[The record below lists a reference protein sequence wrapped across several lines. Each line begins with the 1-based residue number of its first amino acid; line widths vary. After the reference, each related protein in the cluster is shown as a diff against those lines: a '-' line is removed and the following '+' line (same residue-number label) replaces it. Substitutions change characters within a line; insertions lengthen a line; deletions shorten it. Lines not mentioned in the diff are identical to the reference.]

1 MAATISEYLVKA
13 ASYNNASQ
21 DFQKKIRT
29 LGDQFS
35 TLHGFKT
42 ASVES
47 LEGIKNQE
55 GFPLVKSL
63 TDKEKEIVQII
74 QNDIDDSVS
83 LEDNFIA
90 LLTARFIRKQTKML
104 SDMSLEDINTNPLL
118 CSALKLETVS
128 DLVRYNVYALATR
141 SIVTSMG
148 YLVQDLLLYSS
159 SDVFDGKE
167 YKEGKNT
174 KWDIVVERL
183 DAVRSYIEVKS
194 GPNDLDAAQVK
205 NYKAEIRAVEKKG
218 HKGYIG
224 ITYGKRDANTVTMN
238 LFRLYLDNWEERT
251 LIGTELWDFVS
262 ENESYHEELMSMI
275 KHTASLVLQKQSIV
289 ALIEQKIDVLIE
301 AFDATYGSIDEYFAQ
316 LW

>member
-1 MAATISEYLVKA
+1 MAATVSEYLVKA

-21 DFQKKIRT
+21 GFLKKIRT

-35 TLHGFKT
+35 TLHGFKNAT
-42 ASVES
+42 IES
-47 LEGIKNQE
+47 LESIRNQE
-55 GFPLVKSL
+55 GLPLVKAL
-63 TDKEKEIVQII
+63 TDKEKEIVRLVQG
-74 QNDIDDSVS
+74 DIDDTAS

-90 LLTARFIRKQTKML
+90 LLTARFIRKQTRML

-118 CSALKLETVS
+118 CGALKLESVS

-159 SDVFDGKE
+159 ADVFDGKE
-167 YKEGKNT
+167 YKEGKNS

-224 ITYGKRDANTVTMN
+224 ITYGKREANTVTLN
-238 LFRLYLDNWEERT
+238 LFRQYLENWEERT
-251 LIGTELWDFVS
+251 LIGTELWDYVS
-262 ENESYHEELMSMI
+262 DNESYHEELMAMI
-275 KHTASLVLQKQSIV
+275 KQTAALVLQEESIV
-289 ALIEQKIDVLIE
+289 ELIERKIGLLIS
-301 AFDATYGSIDEYFAQ
+301 AFNETYGSIDEYFSK

>member
-13 ASYNNASQ
+13 AVCNNASRG
-21 DFQKKIRT
+21 FIRKVST

-42 ASVES
+42 ASIKA
-47 LEGIKNQE
+47 LEGIRNQE
-55 GFPLVKSL
+55 GYPLIKPF
-63 TDKEKEIVQII
+63 TEREKEILTLI
-74 QNDIDDSVS
+74 QNNINESAS
-83 LEDNFIA
+83 IEDNFIT
-90 LLTARFIRKQTKML
+90 LLTARFIRKQMQML
-104 SDMSLEDINTNPLL
+104 SDMNLNDINTNPLL
-118 CSALKLETVS
+118 CGALRLETVP

-159 SDVFDGKE
+159 SDVYDGKD

-174 KWDIVVERL
+174 KWDIVVERM

-224 ITYGKRDANTVTMN
+224 ITYGKRDADTVTFN
-238 LFRLYLDNWEERT
+238 LFRQYLDKWEERT

-275 KHTASLVLQKQSIV
+275 KQTASLVLREQSIV
-289 ALIEQKIDVLIE
+289 ELIEQKIDQLIL
-301 AFDATYGSIDEYFAQ
+301 AFIDTYGSIDEYFSK

>member
-1 MAATISEYLVKA
+1 M
-13 ASYNNASQ
+13 
-21 DFQKKIRT
+21 
-29 LGDQFS
+29 
-35 TLHGFKT
+35 
-42 ASVES
+42 
-47 LEGIKNQE
+47 
-55 GFPLVKSL
+55 
-63 TDKEKEIVQII
+63 TDKEKHIVHLI
-74 QNDIDDSVS
+74 QNDIDDTLS

-118 CSALKLETVS
+118 CNALKLETVS

-167 YKEGKNT
+167 YKEGKNS
-174 KWDIVVERL
+174 KWDIVVERM
-183 DAVRSYIEVKS
+183 DTVRSYIEIKS

-205 NYKAEIRAVEKKG
+205 NYKSEIYSVERKG

-224 ITYGKRDANTVTMN
+224 ITYGKRDANTVTLN
-238 LFRLYLDNWEERT
+238 LFRQYLDNWEERT
-251 LIGTELWDFVS
+251 LIGTELWDYVS
-262 ENESYHEELMSMI
+262 KNESYHEELMSMI
-275 KHTASLVLQKQSIV
+275 KQTATLVLQEQSIV
-289 ALIEQKIDVLIE
+289 SLIEQRIDVLIDV
-301 AFDATYGSIDEYFAQ
+301 FNATYGSIDEYYAQ

>member
-21 DFQKKIRT
+21 GFQKKIRT

-42 ASVES
+42 ASVKS
-47 LEGIKNQE
+47 LEAIKNQE
-55 GFPLVKSL
+55 GFPLIKPL
-63 TDKEKEIVQII
+63 TDREKEIVQII

-104 SDMSLEDINTNPLL
+104 TDMSLEDINTNPLL

-148 YLVQDLLLYSS
+148 YLVQDLLLYSC

-183 DAVRSYIEVKS
+183 DAVRCYIEVKS

-205 NYKAEIRAVEKKG
+205 NYKEEIRAVEKKG

-251 LIGTELWDFVS
+251 LIGAELWDFVS
-262 ENESYHEELMSMI
+262 ENESYHEELMSII
-275 KHTASLVLQKQSIV
+275 KQTASLVMQEQSIV
-289 ALIEQKIDVLIE
+289 ALIEKKVDKLIE
-301 AFDATYGSIDEYFAQ
+301 AFDATYGSIDEYFAH

>member
-21 DFQKKIRT
+21 GFQKKIRT

-35 TLHGFKT
+35 TLHGFKA
-42 ASVES
+42 ASVEAMES
-47 LEGIKNQE
+47 IKNQE
-55 GFPLVKSL
+55 GFPLIKPL
-63 TDKEKEIVQII
+63 TDKEKNLINLIKQ
-74 QNDIDDSVS
+74 DIDDTVS

-118 CSALKLETVS
+118 CNALKLETVPE
-128 DLVRYNVYALATR
+128 LVRYNVYALATR

-167 YKEGKNT
+167 YREGKNS

-205 NYKAEIRAVEKKG
+205 NYKAEIRAVERKG

-224 ITYGKRDANTVTMN
+224 ITYGKRDANTITLN
-238 LFRLYLDNWEERT
+238 LFRQYLDNWEERT
-251 LIGTELWDFVS
+251 LIGSELWDYVS

-275 KHTASLVLQKQSIV
+275 KQTASLVLQEQSV
-289 ALIEQKIDVLIE
+289 VSLIEQKIDVLID
-301 AFDATYGSIDEYFAQ
+301 AFDATYGSIDEYLAK

>member
-1 MAATISEYLVKA
+1 MASTISEYLVKA

-21 DFQKKIRT
+21 GFLKIIRT

-35 TLHGFKT
+35 TLHGFK
-42 ASVES
+42 AANVED
-47 LEGIKNQE
+47 LEEIKNQE
-55 GFPLVKSL
+55 GFPLITPM
-63 TDKEKEIVQII
+63 TDKEKHIVHLI
-74 QNDIDDSVS
+74 QNDIDDTLS

-118 CSALKLETVS
+118 CNALKLETVS

-167 YKEGKNT
+167 YKEGKNS
-174 KWDIVVERL
+174 KWDIVVERM
-183 DAVRSYIEVKS
+183 DTVRSYIEIKS

-205 NYKAEIRAVEKKG
+205 NYKSEIYSVERKG

-224 ITYGKRDANTVTMN
+224 ITYGKRDANTVTLN
-238 LFRLYLDNWEERT
+238 LFRQYLDNWEERT
-251 LIGTELWDFVS
+251 LIGTELWDYVS
-262 ENESYHEELMSMI
+262 KNESYHEELMSMI
-275 KHTASLVLQKQSIV
+275 KQTATLVLQEQSIV
-289 ALIEQKIDVLIE
+289 SLIEQRIDVLIDV
-301 AFDATYGSIDEYFAQ
+301 FNATYGSIDEYYAQ